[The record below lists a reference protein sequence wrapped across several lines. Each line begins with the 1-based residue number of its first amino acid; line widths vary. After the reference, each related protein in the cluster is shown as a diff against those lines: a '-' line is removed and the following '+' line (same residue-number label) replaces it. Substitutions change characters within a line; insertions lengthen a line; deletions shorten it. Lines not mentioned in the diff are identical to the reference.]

1 MKEIH
6 IYKGHE
12 HYIVQVNKEK
22 KKEHKQDSTKG
33 SNKST
38 KNKG

>member
-12 HYIVQVNKEK
+12 HYIVNKEK
-22 KKEHKQDSTKG
+22 KKESKQDSTKG